1 MSDESNIRFEMRK
14 VTAIEWVILD
24 HSVPRDHP
32 QHTVGCVY
40 EIDDLEYDVVWLRDF
55 GLAEHYMSPAEVLDD
70 LIRVSQRSTRSPS
83 RRPVPIPHRPPR
95 AERVPA

>member
-1 MSDESNIRFEMRK
+1 MSDESNVRFEMRRI
-14 VTAIEWVILD
+14 TAIEWVILD
-24 HSVPRDHP
+24 LSLPENHP
-32 QHTVGCVY
+32 QRTVACVY

-83 RRPVPIPHRPPR
+83 RRPIPIPHLPPR
-95 AERVPA
+95 AERVVA

>member
-1 MSDESNIRFEMRK
+1 MSHESNIRFEMRK

-24 HSVPRDHP
+24 LSLPENHP
-32 QHTVGCVY
+32 QRTMACVY

-70 LIRVSQRSTRSPS
+70 LIRASHRSTRSAA
-83 RRPVPIPHRPPR
+83 RPPIPIPHRPPR